1 MSYDSAAGTMVVR
14 EMNYLGK
21 FIVDERQ
28 EDASN
33 PKIKCYIY

>member
-1 MSYDSAAGTMVVR
+1 
-14 EMNYLGK
+14 MNYLGK

-33 PKIKCYIY
+33 PKIKCYIYWK